1 MTDST
6 SQKFLHKAIA
16 FIVSFGVRDG
26 LEVDQAK

>member
-6 SQKFLHKAIA
+6 SHQKFLHEAIA

-26 LEVDQAK
+26 LEA